1 MKTLVYVVLMTA
13 PLLAQ
18 DTGVQ
23 PESGT
28 AGGNATIAQGILGFG
43 VPSSSG
49 APEPCVGTG
58 TAGFCYGVPAGL
70 LVVPTNLLVPAGTS
84 GVFYLSLETADFSG
98 TADTI
103 LRLYESKA
111 EVLRMEVTGSTINAN
126 AKTIIA
132 RAGEIP
138 AGTYTGPATLTAS
151 TTVTPQG
158 GGAPVTLTAS
168 IQLYIVPPPN
178 SGDGPDTTTDV
189 GLRIAQGFVGFGIPP
204 QPSGP
209 SACAG
214 NGESNFCYGVPV
226 GVAVLPLDLFVG
238 PTIGGVYYASIQTAN
253 ANGDGSTLFQFV
265 QGGKVVLQF
274 TQDDESVL
282 GNRIVFFGEVS
293 GIPAGAQVGPATVI
307 ITTTVAPRDG
317 EPPLPTL
324 TGGIILQIVQ

>member
-1 MKTLVYVVLMTA
+1 MKTLVYFVIMTA

-158 GGAPVTLTAS
+158 GGTPVTLTAS
-168 IQLYIVPPPN
+168 IQLYIVPPPS
-178 SGDGPDTTTDV
+178 SGDGPDATGA
-189 GLRIAQGFVGFGIPP
+189 GLRIAQGFVGFAIS
-204 QPSGP
+204 SGP
-209 SACAG
+209 TGPVPCVGSGAA
-214 NGESNFCYGVPV
+214 NFCYGVPTSV
-226 GVAVLPLDLFVG
+226 VVLPLDLLVA
-238 PTIGGVYYASIQTAN
+238 PVGGVYYVSIETAN
-253 ANGDGSTLFQFV
+253 ANGGSSMVFQV
-265 QGGKVVLQF
+265 IEEGKIALQF
-274 TQDDESVL
+274 TDGPEPLL
-282 GNRIVFFGEVS
+282 GNRTVIFGEVS
-293 GIPAGAQVGPATVI
+293 GIPAGTYSGPATLIV
-307 ITTTVAPRDG
+307 TTTVAPRDG

-324 TGGIILQIVQ
+324 KGGIILQIVQ